1 MLYSILVLCII
12 LAKPTVFQDL
22 DGNVFIV
29 DATVRPLDTQKVYN
43 DADDVLTLVDADE
56 NVCTPRT
63 DIFRHWQCRI
73 LVTSPPRKKDDR
85 RWLTQRV
92 MEDAVFMMD
101 PWSRAE
107 FVVASLFLHSKN
119 ITLKQLQEAS
129 RICSNIPRTSHLAV
143 VSGVAVRN
151 AKSVVKSAI
160 VHTQA
165 LFDAIIGMNL
175 GGETVIH
182 RVFQIRPPD
191 KDRSWEN
198 SCVEPI
204 SDWILSEMMDALD
217 ERRPGAAYEFYCRLR
232 SYNNGNFT
240 LASKSFEYRLHKYLK
255 RSSHRIFTIQSLDNP
270 FPTLEFFPS
279 LNP

>member
-1 MLYSILVLCII
+1 MIN
-12 LAKPTVFQDL
+12 LAA
-22 DGNVFIV
+22 DGFKH
-29 DATVRPLDTQKVYN
+29 R
-43 DADDVLTLVDADE
+43 
-56 NVCTPRT
+56 
-63 DIFRHWQCRI
+63 
-73 LVTSPPRKKDDR
+73 
-85 RWLTQRV
+85 
-92 MEDAVFMMD
+92 
-101 PWSRAE
+101 
-107 FVVASLFLHSKN
+107 LFLHSKN